1 MSVTRTSQTIFVHRA
16 AADGGPVLATAGGT
30 TQAGCSNVNVA
41 ATFFTASRAAFDGT
55 VMINDGMAYPGSFVT
70 CEITETHAYDLVARI
85 V

>member
-1 MSVTRTSQTIFVHRA
+1 VSVTRTSQTIFVHRA

-55 VMINDGMAYPGSFVT
+55 VLVLLDANGA
-70 CEITETHAYDLVARI
+70 ETGRLVKAG
-85 V
+85 